1 MDAQRSWD
9 GHQQMTNSE
18 TTDDAQSRGEQVTS
32 KALTQPQHQPRTL
45 SGAAEVHAASAW
57 CSASW
62 TEPIPSR
69 RRCLS
74 RQISAVGPRGTGDGT
89 TFRVGDGSG

>member
-45 SGAAEVHAASAW
+45 SGAAEVHAA
-57 CSASW
+57 
-62 TEPIPSR
+62 
-69 RRCLS
+69 
-74 RQISAVGPRGTGDGT
+74 RG
-89 TFRVGDGSG
+89 V